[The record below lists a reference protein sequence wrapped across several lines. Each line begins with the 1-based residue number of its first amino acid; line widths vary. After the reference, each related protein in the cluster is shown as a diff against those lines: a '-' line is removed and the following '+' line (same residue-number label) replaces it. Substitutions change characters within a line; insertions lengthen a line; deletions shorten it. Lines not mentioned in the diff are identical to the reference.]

1 MALMLAKVVL
11 PAETPEVPAA
21 DAAPAAPAL
30 WAMAWVAKP
39 PPATDTTKA
48 PAALRKSRRD
58 VPLWATAASSGVPS
72 FELKM
77 LCMETP
83 QTIKVCARL
92 MARKIETCV
101 PQRHFKPS
109 KAVLISASVA
119 FGFFFKNAAEVM
131 TQPLMQ
137 WPH

>member
-1 MALMLAKVVL
+1 MALMVAKVV
-11 PAETPEVPAA
+11 PTAEAA
-21 DAAPAAPAL
+21 EAPAAPAATAL
-30 WAMAWVAKP
+30 WAIAWFAKP
-39 PPATDTTKA
+39 PLATETTKA
-48 PAALRKSRRD
+48 PAALKKSRRD
-58 VPLWATAASSGVPS
+58 VPLWATVASSDVLS

-83 QTIKVCARL
+83 QAINVCARL

-109 KAVLISASVA
+109 RAVLISASVA

-131 TQPLMQ
+131 TQPVFQ
-137 WPH
+137 